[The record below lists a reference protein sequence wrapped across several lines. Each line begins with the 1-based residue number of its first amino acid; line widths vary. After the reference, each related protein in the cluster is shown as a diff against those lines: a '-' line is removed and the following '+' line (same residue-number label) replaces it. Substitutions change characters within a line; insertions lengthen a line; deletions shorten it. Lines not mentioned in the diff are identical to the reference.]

1 MLRFVVLLLGISSG
15 RVAVAFRQHPQPLSQ
30 KLQQRSLNRFQLHA
44 SSSRENEIKR
54 KIQQLKRQGRIGN
67 NNNDDVG
74 LPASTSYEDKIREKL
89 GTTKSRLLGFGGT
102 QEEESIRAIQ
112 DELDVEEEEDED
124 EATPRA
130 RIGSLP
136 DDDMTVSE
144 SIASLS
150 EDVYVPQ
157 EMTTGDVSSKKFSF
171 DRSIFR
177 EADTEEPEMTE
188 EELLELVT
196 QKLAEKQQAEA
207 RQRQAEQL
215 STMATASSSNSVET
229 ETRMPEKTTSGVGG
243 TWQKGDDDEANNDLY
258 KPKSGSWGAFP
269 R

>member
-15 RVAVAFRQHPQPLSQ
+15 LVAVAFQQHPQPLSQ

-112 DELDVEEEEDED
+112 DELDADVEEDED
-124 EATPRA
+124 EAHH
-130 RIGSLP
+130 ILSLF
-136 DDDMTVSE
+136 
-144 SIASLS
+144 IFIYLFL
-150 EDVYVPQ
+150 VYFF
-157 EMTTGDVSSKKFSF
+157 TFSF
-171 DRSIFR
+171 FSYPFIFYSFWFY
-177 EADTEEPEMTE
+177 
-188 EELLELVT
+188 L
-196 QKLAEKQQAEA
+196 
-207 RQRQAEQL
+207 
-215 STMATASSSNSVET
+215 
-229 ETRMPEKTTSGVGG
+229 
-243 TWQKGDDDEANNDLY
+243 
-258 KPKSGSWGAFP
+258 F
-269 R
+269 

>member
-15 RVAVAFRQHPQPLSQ
+15 LVAVAFQQHPQPLSQ
-30 KLQQRSLNRFQLHA
+30 KLQQLSLNRFQLHA

-67 NNNDDVG
+67 NSNDDAG
-74 LPASTSYEDKIREKL
+74 LPPSTSYEDKIREKL

-112 DELDVEEEEDED
+112 DELDADVEEDED

-136 DDDMTVSE
+136 DDEMTVSE
-144 SIASLS
+144 RVTSLS